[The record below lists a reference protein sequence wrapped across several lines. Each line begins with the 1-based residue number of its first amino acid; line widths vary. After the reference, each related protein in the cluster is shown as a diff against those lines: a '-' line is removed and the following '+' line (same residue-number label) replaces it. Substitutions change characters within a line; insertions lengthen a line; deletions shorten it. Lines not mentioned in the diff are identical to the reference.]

1 MRPFLIFIIVCLT
14 SCKSKYSADR
24 YVIPNLYRELI
35 SSFKTGDTLKFYDNK
50 KNHSFYSI
58 TSVDSSFID
67 EGKGLMN
74 ARGRKDIV
82 ITCRELTNPRQGYDE
97 YHLIILNRYPDL
109 DSATFDLRL
118 KDFYS
123 IDTTKPFVLRTDTIT
138 ANNLMFTN
146 YYSIRPTNYAEQ
158 KDPNSV
164 SEIYMT
170 KMDGIIAYK
179 NLSGT
184 WWTKSK

>member
-1 MRPFLIFIIVCLT
+1 MRPYLIFIIFCLT

-24 YVIPNLYRELI
+24 YVIPNLYRDLI
-35 SSFKTGDTLKFYDNK
+35 SSFKTGDTLRFYDNK
-50 KNHSFYSI
+50 KNHSFYLI
-58 TSVDSSFID
+58 TSVDSSFVD
-67 EGKGLMN
+67 EGKGLMTT
-74 ARGRKDIV
+74 RGRKDIV
-82 ITCRELTNPRQGYDE
+82 ITCRELTNPRQGFDE
-97 YHLIILNRYPDL
+97 YHIFILNRYADL

-123 IDTTKPFVLRTDTIT
+123 IDTTKPCVLRTGTVT

-146 YYSIRPTNYAEQ
+146 YYSFRPTNYTEQ

-170 KMDGIIAYK
+170 KMEVLLLIK
-179 NLSGT
+179 T
-184 WWTKSK
+184 